1 MLASPKVPAAYV
13 AKMKQLEGKIASG
26 QVKVPV
32 AKGSD
37 LLGLLPGAHVGPTH

>member
-1 MLASPKVPAAYV
+1 MSPKVPPMDKTALNTLK
-13 AKMKQLEGKIASG
+13 AKIVSGK
-26 QVKVPV
+26 VKVPV